1 MPDPTFQIPAYFDY
15 GATFLWALSGALLA
29 ARKGYA
35 IPGILTVSFVS
46 SVGGGLLR
54 DGLFL
59 QNGPPMV
66 VRTPGYLGL
75 IGAAVV
81 VIVLMGGRI
90 QRLRHLPLLISL
102 VDAIGLGAYAVVGMS
117 MALAAGLSLPGVV
130 LVGVVNSVG
139 GGILRDVL
147 MRREPSM
154 FLPGTLEES
163 LALLGCLLFVGQVS
177 AMGWSL
183 KAAGWF
189 TIATTFLLRLAAIRF
204 RIRSKPLPA
213 FRESWDQPQGK

>member
-1 MPDPTFQIPAYFDY
+1 MPAPTFEIPPYFDY

-59 QNGPPMV
+59 QSGPPMV

-75 IGAAVV
+75 IGVAVLLIL
-81 VIVLMGGRI
+81 VIGGRI
-90 QRLRHLPLLISL
+90 QRLRHLPQLISL

-163 LALLGCLLFVGQVS
+163 LSLLGCLLFVVQVS
-177 AMGWSL
+177 AFGWPL
-183 KAAGWF
+183 RAVAWL
-189 TIATTFLLRLAAIRF
+189 TIATIFLLRLAAIRYG
-204 RIRSKPLPA
+204 IRSKPLAA
-213 FRESWDQPQGK
+213 FRDAWGQPQEK

>member
-1 MPDPTFQIPAYFDY
+1 MSASAALFHLPPYFDY

-59 QNGPPMV
+59 QSGPPMV
-66 VRTPGYLGL
+66 VQTPWYLGL
-75 IGAAVV
+75 IGAAVL
-81 VIVLMGGRI
+81 VILLLGGRI
-90 QRLRHLPLLISL
+90 QRLHHLPHLIGL

-154 FLPGTLEES
+154 FLPGTLEEVLGKLWPTRLCTPKS
-163 LALLGCLLFVGQVS
+163 LSTVQSEPF
-177 AMGWSL
+177 
-183 KAAGWF
+183 
-189 TIATTFLLRLAAIRF
+189 FLLCPSIESKLA
-204 RIRSKPLPA
+204 
-213 FRESWDQPQGK
+213 

>member
-1 MPDPTFQIPAYFDY
+1 MPVPSFELPPYFDY
-15 GATFLWALSGALLA
+15 GATFLWALSGALLG

-66 VRTPGYLGL
+66 LRTPGYLGL
-75 IGAAVV
+75 IVAAVLIILLV
-81 VIVLMGGRI
+81 GGPI
-90 QRLRHLPLLISL
+90 QRLRHLPHLIGM
-102 VDAIGLGAYAVVGMS
+102 VDAIGLGAYAVVGMTL
-117 MALAAGLSLPGVV
+117 ALEAGLSLPGVV
-130 LVGVVNSVG
+130 LVGIVNAVG

-154 FLPGTLEES
+154 FLPGTLEEV
-163 LALLGCLLFVGQVS
+163 LALLGCLLFVLQVS
-177 AMGWSL
+177 ALGWPL
-183 KAAGWF
+183 RAAAWL
-189 TIATTFLLRLAAIRF
+189 TIGTIFVLRFSAIRYGL
-204 RIRSKPLPA
+204 RSKPLPA
-213 FRESWDQPQGK
+213 FRDFWEQTREK